1 YNAVRIQDDGKG
13 GGVPI
18 DVIAEVE
25 HHLGENRVRCVS
37 MLPTDGMVRGMKA
50 TDTGQ
55 PISVPVGTGTL
66 GRVLNVIGEPVDELG
81 PVPHPRRLPI
91 HRPAPTF
98 EEQSVKL
105 EMFETGIKV
114 IDLIEPYL
122 RGGKIG
128 LFGGAGVGKTVI
140 IQELIYN
147 LAKKH
152 GGVSVFA
159 GVGERTLEGNDLWRE
174 IPASGVIELKDFPK
188 GKAAMDYAQITEPPR
203 P

>member
-1 YNAVRIQDDGKG
+1 
-13 GGVPI
+13 
-18 DVIAEVE
+18 
-25 HHLGENRVRCVS
+25 
-37 MLPTDGMVRGMKA
+37 
-50 TDTGQ
+50 
-55 PISVPVGTGTL
+55 TL
-66 GRVLNVIGEPVDELG
+66 GRALNVIGGPVDEMG
-81 PVPHPRRLPI
+81 AVPHQKRYPI

-98 EEQSVKL
+98 EDQSVKL

-152 GGVSVFA
+152 GHPCVFDDA
-159 GVGERTLEGNDLWRE
+159 GERT
-174 IPASGVIELKDFPK
+174 
-188 GKAAMDYAQITEPPR
+188 
-203 P
+203 

>member
-1 YNAVRIQDDGKG
+1 MASENVGRVVQVIGPVVDVEFDQKVPAIYNAVRIQDDGKG

-66 GRVLNVIGEPVDELG
+66 GRVLNEIGERVDELG
-81 PVPHPRRLPI
+81 PVPHTRRLPI

-152 GGVSVFA
+152 
-159 GVGERTLEGNDLWRE
+159 
-174 IPASGVIELKDFPK
+174 
-188 GKAAMDYAQITEPPR
+188 
-203 P
+203 